1 VQPHHSRPVARKPP
15 PRRTG
20 SLKTAPHQPA
30 GMTASLR
37 IADAGIWVLTGE
49 SHRSFP
55 FRPELW
61 VGRVLVNPKRGDLIS
76 DFHLS
81 GCFCGGESKHDGETA
96 ESAPNTN
103 PHRRRALL
111 PGQHLKP
118 ATPGRLFEE
127 APSLKEGIHLS
138 QGQAPIRSF
147 RSWLHQCVIWPRVI
161 NREALKLAIDCLFV
175 ECDRNLFVYLVTT
188 CRFP

>member
-1 VQPHHSRPVARKPP
+1 MCIRDRPHHSRPVARKPP

-127 APSLKEGIHLS
+127 APSLKAVSYTHLDVYKRQDTRRDFDHILQRGS
-138 QGQAPIRSF
+138 R
-147 RSWLHQCVIWPRVI
+147 WRVSGPH
-161 NREALKLAIDCLFV
+161 D
-175 ECDRNLFVYLVTT
+175 
-188 CRFP
+188 